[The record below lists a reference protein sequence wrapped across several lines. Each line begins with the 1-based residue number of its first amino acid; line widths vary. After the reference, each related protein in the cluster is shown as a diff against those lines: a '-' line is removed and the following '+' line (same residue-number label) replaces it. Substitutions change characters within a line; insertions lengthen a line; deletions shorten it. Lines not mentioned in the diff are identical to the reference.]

1 MSVFFNPLRQIYRY
15 RRIVGS
21 TALIEI
27 KKKYAGSILGLVWM
41 IVYPLLFLAVY
52 AMVYGLVF
60 KVRYPGLT
68 TPEYVAVIFSGL
80 IVFLGFNESIVSGIQ
95 SVTSNSGLIK
105 NTLFPI
111 EMIPVRTVICSQ
123 ITQMVGSVMLLVLLL
138 FLNRLTIMTPLIVMI
153 WALEIMMEMGL
164 TWILSSIN
172 VIMKDLQNVIGLL
185 MLLIMMASPIAYP
198 VSMIPESVRMYMVLN
213 PVYCF
218 IIANQEI
225 LVHGVIPE
233 GYIIIGMFI
242 WGLFFFVAG
251 YIFFVKM
258 KRAFIDNV

>member
-1 MSVFFNPLRQIYRY
+1 MSIILEPVKHIYKY
-15 RRIVGS
+15 RRIVRS
-21 TALIEI
+21 TAWVEI
-27 KKKYAGSILGLVWM
+27 KKKYAGSVLGILWM
-41 IVYPLLFLAVY
+41 VVYPLLFLAAY
-52 AMVYGLVF
+52 AMIYGLVF

-111 EMIPVRTVICSQ
+111 EMIPVRTVLCSQ
-123 ITQMVGSVMLLVLLL
+123 VTQIVGSIMLLVLLL
-138 FLNRLTIMTPLIVMI
+138 VLKRWTMLTPLIIFIMG
-153 WALEIMMEMGL
+153 LEILMEIGL

-172 VIMKDLQNVIGLL
+172 VIMKDLQNIIGLL

-198 VSMIPESVRMYMVLN
+198 VSMIPESMRVYMVIN

-225 LVHGVIPE
+225 LVYGAVPE
-233 GYIIIGMFI
+233 RYIIVGMLV
-242 WGLFFFVAG
+242 WSLFFFVLG
-251 YIFFVKM
+251 YVFFNKM